1 MLVNDNSSPSPWLL
15 VLVPIPKIV
24 NTWFLSS
31 MWPFGI
37 PSCPYFGI
45 LEQSVLSEKNALSLE
60 FSTSYQYV
68 CPCLVNSALNV
79 SPLMLSLWCKIFYL
93 CLWTFILWPR
103 VTSIVLL
110 ECPSIRS
117 FMWVQN
123 GFDCCHFKYCVPKWF
138 YPFCELLYTCI
149 VLTRISICLSR
160 LLTLIY

>member
-15 VLVPIPKIV
+15 VLVPIPKIA

-79 SPLMLSLWCKIFYL
+79 RPLM
-93 CLWTFILWPR
+93 
-103 VTSIVLL
+103 
-110 ECPSIRS
+110 RS
-117 FMWVQN
+117 FDVKYFICAFERLFCDLVSLLLSFLSVLRL
-123 GFDCCHFKYCVPKWF
+123 GVLCEFKMDLIVVILNSVPKWF
-138 YPFCELLYTCI
+138 YTFCELLYTCI

-160 LLTLIY
+160 LLTLVY